1 MWIFTKHGFYSAVSV
16 MAFTDSPINS
26 LLLGIPVL
34 VATFAVQAIA
44 TMTNVRF
51 VSALVRRGFAG
62 RHFLLDVAIMMVVLL
77 LTLASILAQVA
88 IWAVSLIACGE
99 FGDFNTAFYHSAV
112 NFSTLGYGDIVM
124 SPTWR
129 FLGPL
134 EAINGILM
142 CGMTASVLF
151 TLVDRLIRMRLRQ
164 DELS

>member
-1 MWIFTKHGFYSAVSV
+1 
-16 MAFTDSPINS
+16 MALSDSPINA

-34 VATFAVQAIA
+34 VATLAVQAIA
-44 TMTNVRF
+44 TMTNIRF
-51 VSALVRRGFAG
+51 VSALVRRRFAG
-62 RHFLLDVAIMMVVLL
+62 RHFLLGVAIMMVVLL
-77 LTLASILAQVA
+77 ITLAAILAQVA
-88 IWAVSLIACGE
+88 IWAASFLACGE
-99 FGDFNTAFYHSAV
+99 FGDFHTAFYHSAV

-124 SPTWR
+124 SPTWG

-142 CGMTASVLF
+142 CGITASVLF

>member
-1 MWIFTKHGFYSAVSV
+1 

-34 VATFAVQAIA
+34 VATLAVQAIA

-77 LTLASILAQVA
+77 ITLASILAQVA
-88 IWAVSLIACGE
+88 IWAVSFIACGE

-142 CGMTASVLF
+142 CGITTSVLF

-164 DELS
+164 DEPS

>member
-1 MWIFTKHGFYSAVSV
+1 M
-16 MAFTDSPINS
+16 NS

-34 VATFAVQAIA
+34 VVTLAVQAIA

-62 RHFLLDVAIMMVVLL
+62 HSFLLDVAIMMVVLL
-77 LTLASILAQVA
+77 MTVAAILAQVA

-99 FGDFNTAFYHSAV
+99 FGDFNTAFYHSTV

-124 SPTWR
+124 SPTGR
-129 FLGPL
+129 FRGPL

-142 CGMTASVLF
+142 CGITASVLF
-151 TLVDRLIRMRLRQ
+151 TMVDRLVRMRLRQ
-164 DELS
+164 HELS

>member
-1 MWIFTKHGFYSAVSV
+1 MVSV
-16 MAFTDSPINS
+16 MALADSPINS
-26 LLLGIPVL
+26 LFLGIPVL
-34 VATFAVQAIA
+34 VATLAVQAIA
-44 TMTNVRF
+44 TIASIRF
-51 VSALVRRGFAG
+51 VLALVRRGFAG

-77 LTLASILAQVA
+77 ITLAAILAQVA

-142 CGMTASVLF
+142 CGITASVLF

>member
-1 MWIFTKHGFYSAVSV
+1 
-16 MAFTDSPINS
+16 
-26 LLLGIPVL
+26 
-34 VATFAVQAIA
+34 
-44 TMTNVRF
+44 
-51 VSALVRRGFAG
+51 
-62 RHFLLDVAIMMVVLL
+62 MVVLL
-77 LTLASILAQVA
+77 ITLAAILAQVA

-142 CGMTASVLF
+142 CGITASVLF

>member
-1 MWIFTKHGFYSAVSV
+1 
-16 MAFTDSPINS
+16 MALTDSPMNS

-34 VATFAVQAIA
+34 VATLAVQAIA

-77 LTLASILAQVA
+77 ITLAAILAQVA
-88 IWAVSLIACGE
+88 IW
-99 FGDFNTAFYHSAV
+99 AV

-134 EAINGILM
+134 EAVNGILM
-142 CGMTASVLF
+142 CGITASVLF
-151 TLVDRLIRMRLRQ
+151 TLVDRLIRMR
-164 DELS
+164 